1 MKLSFGITFHPQ
13 IDGQTKRVNKVLNQY
28 LRNYVNVYQRNWD
41 EDLNLAKF
49 WYNSTMHLVTKMS
62 PFELVLGNET
72 KKLMDL
78 AIPMGWNEPSKEAIG
93 MVKRYEE
100 LYTQAKKLLE
110 QA

>member
-49 WYNSTMHLVTKMS
+49 
-62 PFELVLGNET
+62 
-72 KKLMDL
+72 
-78 AIPMGWNEPSKEAIG
+78 
-93 MVKRYEE
+93 
-100 LYTQAKKLLE
+100 
-110 QA
+110 